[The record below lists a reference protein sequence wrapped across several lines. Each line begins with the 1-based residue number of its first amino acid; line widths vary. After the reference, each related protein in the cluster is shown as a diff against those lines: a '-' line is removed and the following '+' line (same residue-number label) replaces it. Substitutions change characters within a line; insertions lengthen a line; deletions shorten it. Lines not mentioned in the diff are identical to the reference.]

1 MASETDSFIKKNLV
15 WVIITLVTLGSI
27 IATVKINR
35 CVSESNDKRLTA
47 VEMNVIKLDRIETDI
62 SDIKADVKDIK
73 KIILKPAFEVA
84 EVD

>member
-15 WVIITLVTLGSI
+15 WIIITLVTLGSI
-27 IATVKINR
+27 IATIKHNA
-35 CVSESNDKRLTA
+35 CESDKNNKRLTA